1 MSLPLISDEQ
11 IRLLCKKLKEKEE
24 ILDLFQTNAGDALKM
39 IQHSGESLFKI
50 LQTLPQEIVTKVKQY
65 SFEFLRLNEL
75 YYSKKNEFEKS
86 YAVQVDFQT
95 VTKEL
100 NLSLFNP
107 INKLSNDMN
116 RLLEAAQQHLT
127 QQGGRKRKAKI
138 TKAKAK

>member
-65 SFEFLRLNEL
+65 SSEFLRLNEL

-116 RLLEAAQQHLT
+116 RLLEAAQPHLT